1 MSAGAVFQE
10 VLRVFNR
17 QHLPEVSQLDVLAA
31 LEAGRPGPLA
41 FLYEAGVEAELPRQQ
56 LFTRAVA
63 IYLNFCAGNLAD
75 DLIDGDCTYLS
86 EPFRLDP
93 CVQFILQNLF
103 FHVLAEADLP
113 TQTLSLVTRE
123 LATAAGPQLI
133 EVRTQQWSAPVF
145 REVAEGIA
153 GRQWSAYLQILWCDT
168 ALASRAAAVGMNA
181 GLAGHVVKD
190 IQSGDPRYT
199 TLPEADKREVVAWAV
214 AAAEMLRKEKLRC
227 LDAVLRTIDPI
238 LKEAL

>member
-1 MSAGAVFQE
+1 MSAVIIFHK
-10 VLRVFNR
+10 VLGVLGSQRF
-17 QHLPEVSQLDVLAA
+17 PEVSERDVLAA

-41 FLYEAGVEAELPRQQ
+41 FLYAAGEEAGLPEQK
-56 LFTRAVA
+56 LLTRAAA
-63 IYLNFCAGNLAD
+63 IYFNFCAGNLAD

-86 EPFRLDP
+86 EPFRLGP

-113 TQTLSLVTRE
+113 TQTLSSVTRE
-123 LATAAGPQLI
+123 LAVAAGPQLI
-133 EVRTQQWSAPVF
+133 EVRTRQWTEPVY
-145 REVAEGIA
+145 RQVAEGIA
-153 GRQWSAYLQILWCDT
+153 GLQWSAYLQILWCDT

-181 GLAGHVVKD
+181 GLAGHVVED
-190 IQSGDPRYT
+190 IRSRDPRYT
-199 TLPEADKREVVAWAV
+199 TLPEADKRQVVAWAV

-227 LDAVLRTIDPI
+227 LDAVLRTIDPV